1 MLPRQKLPRQ
11 WAQRDLYNVCRKVE
25 GKMFMNLTS
34 KEKNSTGV
42 RLQMKVV
49 RRVDLILLE
58 MRDQKSTVLQ

>member
-1 MLPRQKLPRQ
+1 
-11 WAQRDLYNVCRKVE
+11 
-25 GKMFMNLTS
+25 MNLTS